1 MPKSKRVPSARC
13 EFMPAGDL
21 RKFKKPRKGDGIL
34 CTKHQTRDNDVG
46 TTVKGVSKTLPS
58 GQRRTGSIDAS
69 TQPTRR
75 VESAKTYHEP
85 GSLDQGRR
93 VAHLHTERT
102 AQLPVQNSHALPRR
116 CVVFLPST
124 LSPWFGGPGHAKFVD
139 PTLKQIEQQ
148 YFV

>member
-1 MPKSKRVPSARC
+1 MPSKPLGRASEVVRSLGRFCRC
-13 EFMPAGDL
+13 VLWDL
-21 RKFKKPRKGDGIL
+21 DDFDVYKKPFNMLHASRQGTGRQL
-34 CTKHQTRDNDVG
+34 QQLSNDM
-46 TTVKGVSKTLPS
+46 TCSNGVLW
-58 GQRRTGSIDAS
+58 A

-93 VAHLHTERT
+93 VAHLHTEAT